1 MAAIAKSAIAR
12 IEAHLEKKSSGIK
25 IKNSAIEIATTET
38 EKKGKKEYFVDI
50 PDFSTFKNGKKI
62 TKKD

>member
-12 IEAHLEKKSSGIK
+12 IEAHLEKKCSIK

-50 PDFSTFKNGKKI
+50 PDFSH
-62 TKKD
+62 